1 MNRIILGG
9 IDFTP
14 SVEGIQ
20 DVTMEVGT
28 TENRSAFSVSSD
40 ITFTEESYEFVRN
53 HFWLNCDGVNQIL
66 YGTFIPD
73 GCSLTI
79 PIVIRSDSMTYLP
92 HLCRIEA
99 NFTSETKEDQLVQ
112 KLQKT
117 YLGDNGFD
125 TAFEHPRV
133 YYANQPGFIMAFL
146 YFFRGLFFILMLS
159 ISFSINSIVVGI
171 NGILL
176 AINGILK
183 VIDFLTPG
191 VDVPTIKL
199 VEFIKP
205 SKFFAKFD
213 NFISGTGRYAI
224 TPLIREIY
232 DHHCAVHGITF
243 RSSIFKDTNS
253 PYYNVGLFLLQNDRG
268 VEQADD
274 QNWQH
279 QNEPFENILEIL
291 DMLKEPFNA
300 EWILIEN
307 ELIFER
313 KDWFLD
319 NLEIRYSVD
328 LKKESTGYNHDAT
341 RMYGGW
347 SGDYNRDQLD
357 EMGNGMMNYGYSDAV
372 EWNDPVSEN
381 QRGVKQVN
389 VPFGPVRHS
398 FDRTSLDA
406 STKNFNNEFAMD
418 IFRTGDYPLGGDLFA
433 GFPGI
438 SKSFGTTSTD
448 LVIIGN
454 HTTQYMKLLALRL
467 DLNRRDAKIIKKSI
481 GFESTNNFG
490 FQEFF
495 DANYPLYID
504 EFAEDKELYQ
514 NFHYIDNPRTKENNR
529 LITGQYEFELDCN
542 MVDLLIRRA
551 PITGIETPFG
561 KARAQ
566 RWIIDFNRCKIIPQ
580 NIEILCNFGA

>member
-9 IDFTP
+9 IDFTS

-20 DVTMEVGT
+20 SVTIEVGT
-28 TENRSAFSVSSD
+28 TENRSALSVSSD
-40 ITFTEESYEFVRN
+40 ITFTEESYDFVRK
-53 HFWLNCDGVNQIL
+53 HFWTNCDGINQIL

-79 PIVIRSDSMTYLP
+79 PIVVRSDSLTYLP
-92 HLCRIEA
+92 HLCRIEG
-99 NFTSETKEDQLVQ
+99 NFTSETKEDQLIQ

-133 YYANQPGFIMAFL
+133 YYANQPGFIMSFL
-146 YFFRGLFFILMLS
+146 YFFRGLFFIVMLS
-159 ISFSINSIVVGI
+159 ISWSINSILLVI
-171 NGILL
+171 NAILT
-176 AINGILK
+176 
-183 VIDFLTPG
+183 VIDWLTPG
-191 VDVPTIKL
+191 NIKT

-205 SKFFAKFD
+205 AKYFAKFD

-224 TPLIREIY
+224 TPLVREIY
-232 DHHCAVHGITF
+232 DHHCGFHGITF
-243 RSSIFKDTNS
+243 RSSIFKDSKS

-268 VEQADD
+268 VEEADD
-274 QNWQH
+274 QNWQP

-291 DMLKEPFNA
+291 NMLKEPFNA
-300 EWILIEN
+300 EWMLIEN

-313 KDWFLD
+313 IDWFIE

-398 FDRTSLDA
+398 FDKTSLDA
-406 STKNFNNEFAMD
+406 STKNFNNEIAMD
-418 IFRTGDYPLGGDLFA
+418 LFRTGEYPLNGDLFS

-438 SKSFGTTSTD
+438 GKSFGTTSTD

-454 HTTQYMKLLALRL
+454 HTTQYMKLLALRV
-467 DLNRRDAKIIKKSI
+467 DLNRREAKLVKRSI
-481 GFESTNNFG
+481 GFHRIKNNDIF
-490 FQEFF
+490 EFF

-504 EFAEDKELYQ
+504 EFAEGKELYQ
-514 NFHYIDNPRTKENNR
+514 NFHYIDNPRTKGNNR
-529 LITGQYEFELDCN
+529 LLTGQYEFDLDCN

-551 PITGIETPFG
+551 PMTGIDTPFG

-580 NIEILCNFGA
+580 NIEILCNFGS